1 MAEVEEK
8 EKKKKDRPEI
18 PLTRDAVIKRRNK
31 KQDVHKKSPLV
42 TLQEIFE
49 ETDDK
54 GRFIGDTMFWKF
66 FEDIDTQRVKDTKS
80 VEYLNL
86 RFMFFETLF
95 YVVLLCIFT
104 AYAFSLQTTS
114 VYYARQDQ
122 LRYWGGCNL
131 ET

>member
-8 EKKKKDRPEI
+8 EKKKKDRPEV

-54 GRFIGDTMFWKF
+54 DRFIGDTMFWKY
-66 FEDIDTQRVKDTKS
+66 FEDIDIDRVKDTKS

-95 YVVLLCIFT
+95 YLLLLVLFT
-104 AYAFSLQTTS
+104 AYAFS
-114 VYYARQDQ
+114 
-122 LRYWGGCNL
+122 
-131 ET
+131 